1 MADETGLNKATVS
14 SLVAEL
20 VQRGL
25 VIEGEAER
33 GAVGRPGQAIA
44 VDGRRV
50 MAVGLEINIDY
61 VSAMVLGLRG
71 DVIVERRVPLDTSH
85 MPPDAVL
92 KRAARLVTTLLGKV
106 GAGVSAVGLTI
117 AVPGL
122 VESATGTLHEAP
134 NLGWTNVPIVAA
146 LRRLLGDPP
155 YPVLL
160 DNEANLAA
168 LAEIRAYDAGDLV
181 LLTGAA
187 GVGGGI
193 VTGGVLLR
201 GQFGYAGE
209 VGHLCLDPGG
219 KRCGCGRRGCWE
231 TVVGL
236 NALLTKA
243 ATSDDPVRDP
253 SLDVAQRLA
262 EISRRATAGNARTI
276 AALDEIGDWLGRGA
290 AILLNIFNPGVLVLG
305 GYFGA
310 VGPWLVDSLTAALD
324 EQVFAPNA
332 GGCRIELSTLGF
344 SAAVRGG
351 ALQALEAVFDDPT
364 VVAA

>member
-1 MADETGLNKATVS
+1 MAAETGLNKATVS

-25 VIEGEAER
+25 IVEGDTEH
-33 GAVGRPGQAIA
+33 GAVGRPGQVIA

-50 MAVGLEINIDY
+50 VAAGLEINIDY
-61 VSAMVLGLRG
+61 ISAMVLGLRG
-71 DVIVERRVPLDTSH
+71 DVVVERRVPLDTSH
-85 MPPDAVL
+85 MRPDVVL
-92 KRAARLVTTLLGKV
+92 RRAARLVTTLLGKI
-106 GAGVSAVGLTI
+106 GPGVSVVGLTI

-122 VESATGTLHEAP
+122 VEAATGTLHEGP
-134 NLGWTNVPIVAA
+134 NLGWTNVPIVAT
-146 LRRLLGDPP
+146 LRRLLNDPP
-155 YPVLL
+155 YPMLL

-168 LAEIRAYDAGDLV
+168 LAEIQAHGAGDLV

-201 GQFGYAGE
+201 GQHGYAGE

-219 KRCGCGRRGCWE
+219 KRCGCGRLGCWE
-231 TVVGL
+231 TVVGV
-236 NALLTKA
+236 NALLSKA
-243 ATSDDPVRDP
+243 ATADDPVRDP

-262 EISRRATAGNARTI
+262 EINRRAAAGDAGTI
-276 AALDEIGDWLGRGA
+276 AALDEIGVWLGRGA
-290 AILLNIFNPGVLVLG
+290 GILLNIFNPGVLVLG
-305 GYFGA
+305 GYFAA
-310 VGPWLVDSLTAALD
+310 VGPWLVGALETSLA
-324 EQVFAPNA
+324 EQVFAPSA
-332 GGCRIELSTLGF
+332 GGCRVELSTLGF

-364 VVAA
+364 LVAA